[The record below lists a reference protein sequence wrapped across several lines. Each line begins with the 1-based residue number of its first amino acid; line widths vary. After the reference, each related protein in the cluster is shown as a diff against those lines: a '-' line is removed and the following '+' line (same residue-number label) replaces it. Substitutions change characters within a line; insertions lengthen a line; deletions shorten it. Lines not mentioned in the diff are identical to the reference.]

1 MRSGRSSVGKVAVV
15 AFATALAVAGCGSA
29 SNSASGG
36 DPFGGAK
43 PDGEPIIIG
52 MDEDST
58 GPGAAFSTIA
68 GDAVR
73 DAVAQVNAE
82 GGILDRPV
90 ELIVE
95 NDESDPTKTP
105 TVLRKLVSQGA
116 VALILQTSG
125 GAINQAKSVITDAG
139 LLAVSP
145 TSTSQSIATPP
156 NNEFT
161 YTLANPV
168 SDFVKAYCGAF
179 QATGIKTLG
188 ILSDTSVTIK
198 AVNDLMLPG
207 LHDCVDVVA
216 EESAPVNASDLNA
229 QVARIRSA
237 DPDAVLVSSAGG
249 SFEVLAHN
257 TLYQTMPKVQRFS
270 LASIG
275 NESSAWKLA
284 NPGALDGLVYLGSI
298 DEDNPQTKK
307 VQDLLDKTRGDD
319 YTVTAFDANGY
330 DTVHLIKRAIE
341 SAGGTDDPTAIR
353 DAFNAIQGYEASFGQ
368 PGFTLSY
375 GPDKHLGADGL
386 CGLVLTEF
394 GSDNTPEGPWGEY
407 QPPC

>member
-1 MRSGRSSVGKVAVV
+1 MRLRSTAGRATAVV
-15 AFATALAVAGCGSA
+15 FAAALAVAGCGSG
-29 SNSASGG
+29 SDSGPSG

-43 PDGEPIIIG
+43 PEGEPIVIG

-68 GDAVR
+68 GDTVR
-73 DAVAQVNAE
+73 DTVAQINAE
-82 GGILDRPV
+82 GGILGRPV
-90 ELIVE
+90 ELIVD

-105 TVLRKLVSQGA
+105 TVVRKLASQGA

-125 GAINQAKSVITDAG
+125 GAINQAKSVITDIS

-179 QATGIKTLG
+179 QETGIDKLA
-188 ILSDTSVTIK
+188 ILSDSSVTIN

-207 LHDCVDVVA
+207 LRDCVDIVA
-216 EESAPVNASDLNA
+216 DESAPVNASDLNA

-237 DPDAVLVSSAGG
+237 EPDAVLVSSAGG

-275 NESSAWKLA
+275 NESDAWELA
-284 NPGALDGLVYLGSI
+284 NPGALEGLVYLGSI

-307 VQDLLDKTRGDD
+307 VQDLLNKTRGDD

-341 SAGGTDDPTAIR
+341 AAGGTEDPVAIR
-353 DAFNAIQGYEASFGQ
+353 DAFNSIQGYEASFGQ

-375 GPDKHLGADGL
+375 GPEKHLGADGL

-394 GSDNTPEGPWGEY
+394 GSDNSPDGPWDEY

>member
-1 MRSGRSSVGKVAVV
+1 MRLRSTAGRATAVV
-15 AFATALAVAGCGSA
+15 FAAALAVAGCGSG
-29 SNSASGG
+29 SDSGPSG

-43 PDGEPIIIG
+43 PEGEPIVIG

-68 GDAVR
+68 GDTVR
-73 DAVAQVNAE
+73 DTVAQINAE
-82 GGILDRPV
+82 GGILGRPV
-90 ELIVE
+90 ELIVD

-105 TVLRKLVSQGA
+105 TVVRKLASQGA

-125 GAINQAKSVITDAG
+125 GAINQAKSVITDIS

-179 QATGIKTLG
+179 QETGIDKLA
-188 ILSDTSVTIK
+188 ILSDSSVTIN

-207 LHDCVDVVA
+207 LRDCVDIVA
-216 EESAPVNASDLNA
+216 DESAPVNASDLNA

-275 NESSAWKLA
+275 NESDAWELA
-284 NPGALDGLVYLGSI
+284 NPGALEGLVYLGSI

-307 VQDLLDKTRGDD
+307 VQDLLNKTRGDD

-341 SAGGTDDPTAIR
+341 AAGGTEDPVAIR
-353 DAFNAIQGYEASFGQ
+353 DAFNSIQGYEASFGQ

-375 GPDKHLGADGL
+375 GPEKHLGADGL

-394 GSDNTPEGPWGEY
+394 GSDNSPDGPWDEY